1 MDESN
6 KEDDSMAKY
15 RILTI
20 DGGGLLGVIPT
31 VLLQRLSA
39 HPTLAGWLGAADL
52 FAGTSTGGL
61 IALALAAGLDV
72 KQIRDFYEKDG
83 ERTFA
88 DSWFDNLID
97 LGNLIGANY
106 DVENLRR
113 VLRGIVGDIT
123 LGQLGKKV
131 LVTAFDLD
139 NENAVSRSW
148 KPKIFHNFE
157 PKDLDVDTDDRQQ
170 LVYKVG
176 VYTCLTP
183 TYWAS
188 EDGYIDG
195 GVFAPNPSMCALGQC
210 QDWRYKD
217 LTPPPLSEV
226 VLLSLGTGSRLNH
239 IEGQALDWGYVQW
252 AKNLIPLMLYGVTGI
267 ADYQCSRL
275 LGQRYHRLQPITPP
289 ESSFPDDD
297 VSKIPDM
304 IKFAQTY
311 PLEETIDWLENQW
324 K

>member
-1 MDESN
+1 MHEPN
-6 KEDDSMAKY
+6 KEDDGMAKY

-31 VLLQRLSA
+31 VLLQRLSE
-39 HPTLAGWLGAADL
+39 HPTLAGWLGTTDL
-52 FAGTSTGGL
+52 LAGTSTGGL
-61 IALALAAGLDV
+61 IALGLAAGLDI
-72 KQIRDFYEKDG
+72 KQIRDVYEIDG
-83 ERTFA
+83 PKIFA
-88 DSWFDNLID
+88 HSWVDD
-97 LGNLIGANY
+97 LTTVGNLVRAKY
-106 DVENLRR
+106 HVANLRQA
-113 VLRGIVGDIT
+113 LREVVGDIT

-131 LVTAFDLD
+131 LITAFDLE
-139 NENAVSRSW
+139 NENAADRSW

-157 PKDLDVDTDDRQQ
+157 PAGGEAETDDRQQ

-195 GVFAPNPSMCALGQC
+195 GVFAPNPSMCALAQC

-217 LTPPPLSEV
+217 LTPASPSEI
-226 VLLSLGTGSRLNH
+226 VLLSLGTSTQPFH
-239 IEGQALDWGYVQW
+239 IEGQTPDWGYVQW
-252 AKNLIPLMLYGVTGI
+252 AQHLIPLMLYGVTGI

-275 LGQRYHRLQPITPP
+275 LRERHHRLQPITPP
-289 ESSFPDDD
+289 GSSFPVDDAG
-297 VSKIPDM
+297 KIPDM
-304 IKFAQTY
+304 IEFAQGY
-311 PLEETIDWLENQW
+311 PLDKTIDWLENQW